1 MSIHVMEV
9 HPHCHNDVVGRI
21 AFGLLARCLQEP
33 INLRASVTNLSE
45 IHLRE
50 NQTYQLH
57 RKCPPKCPCSD
68 SSATPSKRKTFLQL
82 VIAGPV

>member
-50 NQTYQLH
+50 N
-57 RKCPPKCPCSD
+57 
-68 SSATPSKRKTFLQL
+68 
-82 VIAGPV
+82 